1 MTVKLF
7 AMEGLMTISCSEL
20 EEFLESTDYFC
31 CGKEY
36 KHCFMKAIFS
46 Y

>member
-20 EEFLESTDYFC
+20 EEFLSLQI
-31 CGKEY
+31 
-36 KHCFMKAIFS
+36 IFVVEKNTS
-46 Y
+46 IVL